1 MKRYI
6 AVLLVALLSLSV
18 LAGCDRPVNTEVN
31 DGKEQ
36 ITTVA
41 AAVKS
46 TEATT
51 AKTTKAS
58 ATNKIFKTPSTQDL
72 VKGYFN
78 VIGSIPK
85 GTAGASLKLAEAAVA
100 VFQFAQDYSLAGCDI
115 SAMRDNMLNAWEK
128 VLDEEERANFD
139 ENFMDVVT
147 FMDEAQQDPASV
159 AGQLEDAGVKADFEK
174 LANQA
179 GAWDNWD
186 TLKANTLTMGNS
198 EE

>member
-174 LANQA
+174 LASQA

>member
-1 MKRYI
+1 MKRLI
-6 AVLLVALLSLSV
+6 AILLVSLMSLSI
-18 LAGCDRPVNTEVN
+18 LAGCDRPVNKEVN

-36 ITTVA
+36 LT
-41 AAVKS
+41 
-46 TEATT
+46 TT
-51 AKTTKAS
+51 AASAKPTTKTEKKTTKAS
-58 ATNKIFKTPSTQDL
+58 ATNKIFSTPSTQDL

-78 VIGSIPK
+78 VIGTIPK

-100 VFQFAQDYSLAGCDI
+100 AFQFAQDFNIAGCDI
-115 SAMRDNMLNAWEK
+115 SALRDNMLNAWEK

-147 FMDEAQQDPASV
+147 FMDAAQEDPASV
-159 AGQLEDAGVKADFEK
+159 AGQLEDAGVKAAFEK
-174 LANQA
+174 LSKQA

-186 TLKANTLTMGNS
+186 TLKSNTLTMGNS

>member
-18 LAGCDRPVNTEVN
+18 LAGCDRSVNKESN

-41 AAVKS
+41 ATVKS

-58 ATNKIFKTPSTQDL
+58 ATNKIFKTPSTQDF
-72 VKGYFN
+72 VQDYFT
-78 VIGSIPK
+78 VIGNIPK
-85 GTAGASLKLAEAAVA
+85 GTAGASLKLAEAAVS
-100 VFQFAQDYSLAGCDI
+100 VFQFAQDYNLAGCDI

-147 FMDEAQQDPASV
+147 FMDEAQEDPASV
-159 AGQLEDAGVKADFEK
+159 SGQLEDAGVKTDFEK
-174 LANQA
+174 LASQA

>member
-159 AGQLEDAGVKADFEK
+159 AGQLEDAGVKANFEK
-174 LANQA
+174 LASQA

>member
-159 AGQLEDAGVKADFEK
+159 AGQFEDAGVKANFEK

>member
-18 LAGCDRPVNTEVN
+18 LAGCDRPVSQEVN

-36 ITTVA
+36 LTTVA
-41 AAVKS
+41 AAIKS
-46 TEATT
+46 TEAAT
-51 AKTTKAS
+51 AKTTKGS
-58 ATNKIFKTPSTQDL
+58 ATSKIFKTPTTQDL

-78 VIGSIPK
+78 IIGNVPK
-85 GTAGASLKLAEAAVA
+85 GTAGASLKLAKAAVD
-100 VFQFAQDYSLAGCDI
+100 VFQFAQSYNISGCDI
-115 SAMRDNMLNAWEK
+115 SALRDNMLNAWEK
-128 VLDEEERANFD
+128 VLDEEERADFD

-147 FMDEAQQDPASV
+147 FMDAAEANPADV
-159 AGQLEDAGVKADFEK
+159 AAQLEDAGVKEAFEK
-174 LANQA
+174 IANQA